1 MDQSKYL
8 QAFHQAVVDVLSP
21 ELSGMSKEA
30 QVFRMALE
38 EGYAESVIDKLAA
51 KYDVQEESVTDEDVE
66 SDAVRTFI
74 KNKLSKG

>member
-21 ELSGMSKEA
+21 EMAEMSKEA
-30 QVFRMALE
+30 QVFRLALE

-51 KYDVQEESVTDEDVE
+51 KYDVQEEAVTEQDVE
-66 SDAVRTFI
+66 SDAVRNFI
-74 KNKLSKG
+74 KNKLNKG